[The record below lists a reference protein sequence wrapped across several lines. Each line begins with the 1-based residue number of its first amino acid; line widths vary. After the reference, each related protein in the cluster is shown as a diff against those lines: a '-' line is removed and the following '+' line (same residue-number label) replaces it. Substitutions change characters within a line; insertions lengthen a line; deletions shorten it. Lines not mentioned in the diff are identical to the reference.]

1 MPPEAEVETEKLED
15 ILDVDDDPNDNDDP
29 SDDSPDDDN
38 PDDDDDKSGDDEP
51 GSDDPSDNEPKDDD
65 DPKDEDEPGLD
76 DEPGLAA
83 AEENVDLSAINKNF
97 PGVLKKHPEI
107 REAIDRDLQYRELF
121 PKLGDASDALRR
133 SNALEEL
140 NKEIFQEGSVEN
152 LFSTIHKQDKDS
164 LSQIARNIPN
174 ELFKLDK
181 EVYFSLAQPVVNE
194 AIAAFA
200 ERLQQNPDKNI
211 QKIGKNFTAAMV
223 KFINGDRIPDPS
235 EDRLKDIEK
244 RDKRYLQSKANEAN
258 DYVGGKVESA
268 IEKNLNAKLGNL
280 NEFTQRG
287 VKREILERI
296 DAVLSQDSVFQS
308 KRGQLWKAAQESGFA
323 QPQLNTIVKAMLGQ
337 VKGILPRIRAEV
349 LEKAEVKS
357 QPTRRKRR
365 VTGSDSARSGEGKT
379 KGLSSEDYSKM
390 TDEQILAM

>member
-1 MPPEAEVETEKLED
+1 MPPELVEEEEELSLGEEEGEEEEVEEEKEEEKKEEKED
-15 ILDVDDDPNDNDDP
+15 EQEE
-29 SDDSPDDDN
+29 
-38 PDDDDDKSGDDEP
+38 GEEEEEE
-51 GSDDPSDNEPKDDD
+51 GE
-65 DPKDEDEPGLD
+65 EEEPGL
-76 DEPGLAA
+76 EEESLAA

-357 QPTRRKRR
+357 QPTRRKRK
-365 VTGSDSARSGEGKT
+365 VVGSDSARSGEGKT

>member
-1 MPPEAEVETEKLED
+1 MALEVEVEEELSLEEEESEEEEVEEEKEEEKKEEVEKED
-15 ILDVDDDPNDNDDP
+15 EQEE
-29 SDDSPDDDN
+29 
-38 PDDDDDKSGDDEP
+38 GEEEEEEE
-51 GSDDPSDNEPKDDD
+51 GE
-65 DPKDEDEPGLD
+65 EEEPGL
-76 DEPGLAA
+76 EEESLEA

-357 QPTRRKRR
+357 APVRKKRKI
-365 VTGSDSARSGEGKT
+365 VGSDSARSGEGKT